1 MKHGAS
7 DQTDQDKS
15 VKALLNNYNN
25 GWPITLGSYS
35 FYLIS
40 IRISSNCA
48 QLSTMNT
55 SCSRTT

>member
-25 GWPITLGSYS
+25 GWPITFGSCS
-35 FYLIS
+35 FHHI
-40 IRISSNCA
+40 IIGISSNCA
-48 QLSTMNT
+48 QLSTTNT